1 MGNVG
6 IVFGT
11 RPEAIKMAPV
21 VKQFKT
27 HSKWNT
33 KVIVTGQHREMLD
46 QVLDVFNIIPDY
58 DLDVMTE
65 NQSLTDITT
74 AVLNGLEQIFSCW
87 KPDYLLVHG
96 DTTTALAAAL
106 AGYYHKIAIAHVEA
120 GLRTGDLYN
129 PFPEEANRKL
139 IDGLS
144 TVFLA
149 PTEAAAK
156 NLRLEGIS
164 SKQIYVTGN
173 TVVDALYMVVNDNY
187 QFKLPQLRAL
197 TFSKPVVLV
206 TAHRRENW
214 GQPLENICAAIR
226 DAASCLPV
234 DIVFA
239 MHKNPQIQSVV
250 KSYLA
255 GIDNVY
261 LIDAPAYIEFANLL
275 NRCKFLVTDSG
286 GLQEEAAALG
296 KPVLVLRDTTERP
309 EGIESG
315 ILKLVG
321 TDKEK
326 IVYEISNLIQNNEL
340 YRHMTHAHNPYG
352 DGKAAMRIKNI
363 ITEFHWR
370 DVNGN

>member
-74 AVLNGLEQIFSCW
+74 AVLNGLELIFSCW